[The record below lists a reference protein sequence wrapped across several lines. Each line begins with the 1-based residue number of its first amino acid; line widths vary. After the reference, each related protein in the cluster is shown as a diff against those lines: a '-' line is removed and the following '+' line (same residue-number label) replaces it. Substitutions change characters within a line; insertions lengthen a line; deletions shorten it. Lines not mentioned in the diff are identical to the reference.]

1 MEGKNLGHSAVTE
14 KRCEKLEA
22 VHQECLSDVYIK
34 TCI

>member
-1 MEGKNLGHSAVTE
+1 MEEKNLGYKAVTE

-22 VHQECLSDVYIK
+22 ENQQFLSDVYIK